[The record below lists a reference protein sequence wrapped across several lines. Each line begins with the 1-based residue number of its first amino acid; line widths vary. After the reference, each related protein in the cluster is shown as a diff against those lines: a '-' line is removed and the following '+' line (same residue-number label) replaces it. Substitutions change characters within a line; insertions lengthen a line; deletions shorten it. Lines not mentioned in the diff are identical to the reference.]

1 MRKGFTLIEAM
12 IVLAIIAILA
22 AVLIPAIMNAEEYL
36 PNGTEPSTS
45 QVVTAER
52 PDSGFMEIAP
62 RYFRDSRAEPPICY
76 AFIEIH
82 TGYSR
87 MGIATVPC
95 KSVEHLLARP

>member
-1 MRKGFTLIEAM
+1 MRKGFTLIELL

-22 AVLIPAIMNAEEYL
+22 SVLIPAIMNAQEEEEYL

-87 MGIATVPC
+87 MVRTWKV
-95 KSVEHLLARP
+95 R